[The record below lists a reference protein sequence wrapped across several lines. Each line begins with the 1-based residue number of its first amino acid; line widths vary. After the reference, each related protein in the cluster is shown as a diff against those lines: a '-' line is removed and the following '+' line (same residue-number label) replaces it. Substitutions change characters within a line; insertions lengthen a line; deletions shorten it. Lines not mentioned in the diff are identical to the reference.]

1 MLGRNNNTKKRPPP
15 PFLPPSIVGDDSI
28 AGRTRRQKR
37 AIASKWDIQ
46 TPIIIEIIN
55 WLDQESLMNL
65 SLVSRQLHNII
76 ANEPG
81 NRNRIIPVFEVSGS
95 STRRLFQILRDN
107 FFNKGIKNKLQYY
120 PRMKFNNIHEFDR
133 FFDDEWDKMQKDV
146 RMDWITSLDIS
157 SSSSPSPKEITLLPP
172 SLSKILPKVREL
184 DFSRSHVILLRQIS
198 WNCPLLEKIT
208 ADNLVDMSFTLDGH
222 DMGFCNNLKE
232 IYMDHSSF
240 CYVRSSREN
249 VEQWDFFNKHEIFM
263 FHYCCKALERV
274 SVRNMKFKDLSS
286 DDEDD
291 DGDPG
296 EDFTQNSLIKF
307 VRNAPPSLH
316 WFRSDLTPD
325 NITMLRMER
334 PGIEFLN

>member
-81 NRNRIIPVFEVSGS
+81 NKNKIVPVFEVSGS
-95 STRRLFQILRDN
+95 STRRIFQMLRNN
-107 FFNKGIKNKLQYY
+107 FLNEEIKNKLQYY
-120 PRMKFNNIHEFDR
+120 PRMRLNNVHEYDGIYDHEVEQMAR
-133 FFDDEWDKMQKDV
+133 DV
-146 RMDWITSLDIS
+146 RMDWITSLNIY
-157 SSSSPSPKEITLLPP
+157 SSSSPSSRIAATILP
-172 SLSKILPKVREL
+172 SLSRILPSLREL
-184 DFSRSHVILLRQIS
+184 DIS
-198 WNCPLLEKIT
+198 KSGVVDIFGISNYCPLLEKVT
-208 ADNLVDMSFTLDGH
+208 ADNLVDICFTLDGS
-222 DMGFCNNLKE
+222 DMRFCNNVKE

-240 CYVRSSREN
+240 NHRGNILKDKISDSN
-249 VEQWDFFNKHEIFM
+249 NHHDIFM

-274 SVRNMKFKDLSS
+274 SIRNMKFRIFWG
-286 DDEDD
+286 DDNDD
-291 DGDPG
+291 DD
-296 EDFTQNSLIKF
+296 EDFTQNLLIKF
-307 VRNAPPSLH
+307 VRNAPPTLH

-334 PGIEFLN
+334 PGIELLN